1 MYASL
6 DLLVSQLGL
15 LRHKLGQWKWTT
27 QRYITLPCHLIGLNV
42 VSEED
47 ILIKTNKDTK

>member
-6 DLLVSQLGL
+6 DLMVSQLGL
-15 LRHKLGQWKWTT
+15 LRHKLGQWTT